1 MTTKSNA
8 VLSNTTPTS
17 PMFDE
22 KKTGPMTWAWLKFF
36 QNIRTIINNTFNV
49 QGQIVGPIAPGVV
62 VGNTDN
68 LTDGTGH
75 PLAGGK
81 EAYTALVTSSP
92 TSGQVLQWNGTDW
105 VPFTLPAAPVTK
117 IIAGTGGV
125 SITPPT
131 GLGDVTIN
139 IPPVV
144 AGYSL
149 GGALTTANV
158 VLGPGAGTGAVLN
171 AVAGLDGNHQ
181 IQVTTGTSPVAN
193 GVVFTVTFTA
203 TRGHVT
209 YPIIKC
215 VVVAVGHS
223 PIDISPG
230 ATASATSYQA
240 FNTGLDP
247 STSYDWN
254 VSCP

>member
-1 MTTKSNA
+1 
-8 VLSNTTPTS
+8 
-17 PMFDE
+17 MFDE

-49 QGQIVGPIAPGVV
+49 EGQIVGPIAPGVV

-81 EAYTALVTSSP
+81 EAYTALVTSSKA
-92 TSGQVLQWNGTDW
+92 TNDVLEWNGADW
-105 VPFTLPAAPVTK
+105 VPTPLPVPPAPPVTK
-117 IIAGTGGV
+117 IIAGTGITV
-125 SITPPT
+125 SPPT
-131 GLGDVTIN
+131 GLGDVTVN
-139 IPPVV
+139 STAT

-158 VLGPGAGTGAVLN
+158 VLGTGAGTGAVLN

-193 GVVFTVTFTA
+193 GIVFTVTFTA

-215 VVVAVGHS
+215 VVAQVGHS
-223 PIDISPG
+223 PVDISPG
-230 ATASATSYQA
+230 AAASATSYQA
-240 FNTGLDP
+240 FNPGLDP
-247 STSYDWN
+247 STAYDWN
-254 VSCP
+254 ISCP